1 MDVFM
6 DLQKGE
12 GTRRALRFKDGQSLL
27 QPSNFSITLGLALLI
42 RHNTPLTL
50 RLELGNVILNRSL
63 LLISHLEIST
73 VVLDSD
79 IQRFYLGLST
89 LNLSL
94 LCCQG
99 YLI

>member
-1 MDVFM
+1 M
-6 DLQKGE
+6 DLQEGE
-12 GTRRALRFKDGQSLL
+12 GTRRALCFQDCQSLL
-27 QPSNFSITLGLALLI
+27 QPSNFSISLGLALFI
-42 RHNTPLTL
+42 WYNAPLTL

-63 LLISHLEIST
+63 FLISHLEIST

-99 YLI
+99 YLIFLHK